1 MAQFKLIKF
10 ITMKKLFTLLS
21 VVAVATLASCG
32 GASTESASTDST
44 AVVVDS
50 MAVVPMDTAAVIEIA
65 DSVANVVVDSAAKA
79 AH

>member
-1 MAQFKLIKF
+1 VAQFKLIKF
-10 ITMKKLFTLLS
+10 ITMKKVFALLS
-21 VVAVATLASCG
+21 VAAVATLASCG

-50 MAVVPMDTAAVIEIA
+50 AAVVPAA
-65 DSVANVVVDSAAKA
+65 DSTVVADSAAVVVDSAAAAPA